1 MLLKSLSHSALE
13 GIDSTRFDAV
23 DHHSMAVAH
32 QPVPVLGRSREVV
45 LPLDHTAGYLRETRL
60 VKLPNELV
68 LVDVQHPCC
77 SVRRWPVRGK
87 KRRDDFREPR
97 IPERVVVEGAERDS
111 PTGLEDTRE
120 LREDTHPIKME
131 ERKCARHDIEGAIF
145 ESQRFGVHEFYVD
158 LTESRRR

>member
-13 GIDSTRFDAV
+13 GIDSIRCDAV
-23 DHHSMAVAH
+23 DGHSMAVAH

-45 LPLDHTAGYLRETRL
+45 LPLDHAAGYLFKTRL

-68 LVDVQHPCC
+68 LVDVQDPRCR
-77 SVRRWPVRGK
+77 VRRWPVRGK

-111 PTGLEDTRE
+111 PTALEYTRK
-120 LREDTHPIKME
+120 LREDTHPIQVE
-131 ERKCARHDIEGAIF
+131 ERKRARHYIEGAIV

-158 LTESRRR
+158 LT